1 MVEWVERVICCGGF
15 NFSEEGA
22 KAKISWDI
30 LHPDYQRKGVGSKLL
45 QFRIHKLKEIETVK
59 NISVRTSQLVFQF
72 YEKHGFELKEV
83 VKNYWAGG

>member
-1 MVEWVERVICCGGF
+1 
-15 NFSEEGA
+15 
-22 KAKISWDI
+22 
-30 LHPDYQRKGVGSKLL
+30 VGSKLL

-59 NISVRTSQLVFQF
+59 NIPVRTSQLVFQF